1 MTSREWAISEN
12 GIYSPYDNNNPD
24 IKTEELEEEL
34 KSIKKEKWR
43 IEDELE
49 ECEANLKFFIKN
61 FIELGNKEDDLHD
74 AYAKLFEIY
83 KGHGYEKYY
92 QENK

>member
-24 IKTEELEEEL
+24 LKTQELEEEL
-34 KSIKKEKWR
+34 EWYKKEKWKL
-43 IEDELE
+43 EDKLE
-49 ECEANLKFFIKN
+49 EYEDTLKFFIRS
-61 FIELGNKEDDLHD
+61 FIELGNKEKDLHD

-83 KGHGYEKYY
+83 KGYGYEKYY
-92 QENK
+92 KENK